1 MSRPSIIT
9 PFLTCEL
16 TASVA
21 QVGRDQHRRAGK
33 RRAVRCLLAQPNLW
47 QEGCLARENHA
58 DGERH
63 AR

>member
-1 MSRPSIIT
+1 
-9 PFLTCEL
+9 
-16 TASVA
+16 
-21 QVGRDQHRRAGK
+21 
-33 RRAVRCLLAQPNLW
+33 LAQPNLW